1 MLTPSIKWKK
11 RQQKPDR
18 GSPNTTSTSTH
29 TRQTLIS
36 NILTAKNLE
45 KNTEKLESVNTLST
59 NPLQSIPTINRDQQQ
74 KQKATATTKPMKANS
89 THRENSLRM
98 NTQEDRWGHLFAPKE
113 TGYVRFLAQNIGG
126 IDLTPSGSIKL
137 AAL

>member
-1 MLTPSIKWKK
+1 M
-11 RQQKPDR
+11 
-18 GSPNTTSTSTH
+18 
-29 TRQTLIS
+29 
-36 NILTAKNLE
+36 
-45 KNTEKLESVNTLST
+45 NTLST

-98 NTQEDRWGHLFAPKE
+98 NTQEDQCGHLFAPKE
-113 TGYVRFLAQNIGG
+113 TSYDVRFLAQNIGG